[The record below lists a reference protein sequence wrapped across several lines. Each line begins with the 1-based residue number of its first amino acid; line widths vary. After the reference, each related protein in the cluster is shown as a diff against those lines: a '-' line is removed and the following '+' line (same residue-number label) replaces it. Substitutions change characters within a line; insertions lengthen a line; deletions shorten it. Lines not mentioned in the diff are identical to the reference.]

1 MGRDVLSPLG
11 VVSGDVAVGPPER
24 KFWNFQVKM
33 QDFVHF
39 YCEKTT
45 CDQQPRPGGLGN
57 PLGVK
62 M

>member
-39 YCEKTT
+39 YCEKLLVTSNQ
-45 CDQQPRPGGLGN
+45 DRGA
-57 PLGVK
+57 
-62 M
+62 